1 MGDKLTRVREFR
13 KGANHSIKFDCQNK
27 SLETQ
32 VPFDRGAWRAAVQ
45 GFTKSQTRLSN

>member
-13 KGANHSIKFDCQNK
+13 KGANHIIKFDCQNK

-32 VPFDRGAWRAAVQ
+32 VPFEQNLEGCE
-45 GFTKSQTRLSN
+45 GIGNYLSISR

>member
-27 SLETQ
+27 SFETQ
-32 VPFDRGAWRAAVQ
+32 VPFEQNLEGCE
-45 GFTKSQTRLSN
+45 GIGNYLSISR